1 MVNTVLG
8 STLMNLIS
16 ACFLKSFFYLSGGV
30 RLGLPSGAEPWKD
43 SNKKEIQ
50 LWESMISHLG
60 IMAEYTIPLRK
71 TMTSV
76 KK

>member
-1 MVNTVLG
+1 MLT
-8 STLMNLIS
+8 
-16 ACFLKSFFYLSGGV
+16 GGV
-30 RLGLPSGAEPWKD
+30 RLGLPNGEEPWKD
-43 SNKKEIQ
+43 SYKQEIQ
-50 LWESMISHLG
+50 LWESMIAHLG